1 MTLSDMFPKH
11 VRDCALIS
19 SPVRDYRISTGKC
32 RTAAGWGNPRF
43 SVFARKH
50 QPIRDMKRLS
60 EAMSSVWDARRLLS
74 EQRINRVNRDD
85 CLLFLLTTDISYPV
99 DVRNSMSR
107 QGVFVLQAVT
117 NYILWTN

>member
-1 MTLSDMFPKH
+1 MSEIARLFLHKFEITEFRPEN
-11 VRDCALIS
+11 
-19 SPVRDYRISTGKC
+19 
-32 RTAAGWGNPRF
+32 AGRGNPRF

-50 QPIRDMKRLS
+50 QPIRDMKLLS